1 MNHRAITI
9 HFASAKDIVCTFTHK
24 ANESVP
30 KRSSLLAVTR
40 CLSTVESKL
49 EKDTPVWTFPRE
61 GLLWSDE
68 TSRVGNARSRPWLH
82 KEKSQTR
89 IYIWNN
95 RCRVVFFFK
104 SFFERHEER
113 ERQRKEYGWVEEGR
127 SLRFQSNCNHLH
139 FHITNPPPWN
149 QYSPETVLKKK
160 RRNEALAAKAA
171 EKAVVD
177 KKARRASRA
186 DAFRKAEK
194 YVKEYKS
201 IERSNI
207 RMKRQARASGN
218 FFYEPEAKLVAV
230 IRIRGIIGI
239 APKTRKILQLL
250 RLRQIHNCVLVRC
263 NKATINMLR
272 LVEPYIAYGYPN
284 LKTIR
289 QLVYKRGYGKVN
301 KQRIALTDNSI
312 VEKALG
318 AKGLTC
324 VEDVIHELFTV
335 GPSFKEAN
343 NFMWPYKLSS
353 PRGGYKKKLTHFN
366 EGGDAGNRME
376 KINAMIQRML

>member
-1 MNHRAITI
+1 M
-9 HFASAKDIVCTFTHK
+9 
-24 ANESVP
+24 
-30 KRSSLLAVTR
+30 
-40 CLSTVESKL
+40 ST
-49 EKDTPVWTFPRE
+49 
-61 GLLWSDE
+61 
-68 TSRVGNARSRPWLH
+68 
-82 KEKSQTR
+82 
-89 IYIWNN
+89 
-95 RCRVVFFFK
+95 
-104 SFFERHEER
+104 
-113 ERQRKEYGWVEEGR
+113 
-127 SLRFQSNCNHLH
+127 
-139 FHITNPPPWN
+139 
-149 QYSPETVLKKK
+149 PETVLKKK